1 MRPRSLAGLVV
12 GLFGVTGLVVSAIL
26 VALLIS
32 VVNLRDSDQTVRRS
46 SDLLATSF
54 ADERS
59 IVDLDTELRGFLITG
74 RSAFLK
80 PSAREQAALPAELSQ
95 LRRLAGDPA
104 EQRRVAEITAGI
116 RSYLAGVAKPVTAS
130 GRALSKSQGS
140 RVTSRGERLLASVH
154 GSFRA
159 LNARIV
165 ALSERQRRNANDSAS
180 NSILVAA
187 LGLGIAIL
195 LLLAVGV
202 YLLRRVLRPVRRVS
216 SAAERL
222 AAGEL
227 GVRVTE
233 AGQGEVARLGQ
244 SFNRMAVAIQN
255 HDQELRVVQQQ
266 LERAAAAAEEA
277 SAMKSNFLANMS
289 HETRTPLN
297 GVIGMLSLLS
307 DTELSPEQRE
317 YVEVARASSDALMM
331 VVNDVLDI
339 AKIEAGR
346 LEIERRDFDL
356 PDLVEAGCDM
366 VAATALSKG
375 VELQSFVHD
384 DVPRAVRGDR
394 MRVGQIIANLLSNAV
409 KFTAEGEVIIEV
421 SVVERSDETVRVRFE
436 VRDTGIGIAPDRI
449 DQLFAPFIQAEAGT
463 TRKFGGTGL
472 GLAISLE
479 LTNLMGGRIEA
490 DSELGQGSTFRFE
503 IPFAPAQSRL
513 RGYVPAA
520 ALRGLHVLV
529 VDDNRTNRRVFEAY
543 VASWGMRP
551 EVARDAAE
559 GFGALQRAARSGD
572 PFDIV
577 LLDFNMP
584 GENGLELAA
593 RITGSPALH
602 GTRLILLTSSIQIG
616 GDESADGI
624 DYHLTKPVRQSRLLE
639 AISAAM
645 AVDIEARDRIASAA
659 PKDPAERTPSG
670 ARVLVAEDQHVN
682 WMLVERM
689 LSKRGHLATNAVDGR
704 QALALL
710 ESQPFDLVF
719 MDVHMPTLDGYDTA
733 REIRRREA
741 AAAAGGGEHVPI
753 VAMTANAMLGD
764 RERCLEAGMDDYMAK
779 PISLDVLDEML
790 TRWLSPAAR
799 DGLDALDETR
809 LSELR
814 ALFPGQEMSSMLG
827 DLMAEVN
834 AELARIDAAVV
845 DSDQAELA
853 AAAHRIKNSA
863 NMIGAHRLADVA
875 ARLSPGGGAGDPN
888 AGSIDQSAVAAIREQ
903 WTATRTAIAAEV
915 AQVRA

>member
-1 MRPRSLAGLVV
+1 
-12 GLFGVTGLVVSAIL
+12 
-26 VALLIS
+26 
-32 VVNLRDSDQTVRRS
+32 
-46 SDLLATSF
+46 
-54 ADERS
+54 
-59 IVDLDTELRGFLITG
+59 
-74 RSAFLK
+74 
-80 PSAREQAALPAELSQ
+80 
-95 LRRLAGDPA
+95 LAGDPA

-180 NSILVAA
+180 NAILVAA

-244 SFNRMAVAIQN
+244 SFNRMAVAIQT

-421 SVVERSDETVRVRFE
+421 SVVERSDQTVRVRFE

-616 GDESADGI
+616 GDESPDGI

-645 AVDIEARDRIASAA
+645 AVDIETRDRIASAA
-659 PKDPAERTPSG
+659 PKDPAKATPSG